1 MNEAAHFFAGRNS
14 EEFDI
19 RARIRVVFR
28 LVILVETNQ
37 LVRNWRPFEKDG
49 ARNRQ
54 LEGILDGFSELEK

>member
-19 RARIRVVFR
+19 RAGIRVVFR
-28 LVILVETNQ
+28 LVILVETHQ
-37 LVRNWRPFEKDG
+37 LVRIWRPFEKDG

-54 LEGILDGFSELEK
+54 LESLLDELKK